1 MACHN
6 KTPASKFLCSVF
18 ISVVEYL
25 TNIQKNDRFTKICG
39 CNDFYLNIFPILLTV
54 NWWTMKGLGI
64 YSSILFLKIC
74 NIK

>member
-1 MACHN
+1 MECHN

-25 TNIQKNDRFTKICG
+25 TNIKNMTVSKRYG

-64 YSSILFLKIC
+64 FYFLS
-74 NIK
+74 